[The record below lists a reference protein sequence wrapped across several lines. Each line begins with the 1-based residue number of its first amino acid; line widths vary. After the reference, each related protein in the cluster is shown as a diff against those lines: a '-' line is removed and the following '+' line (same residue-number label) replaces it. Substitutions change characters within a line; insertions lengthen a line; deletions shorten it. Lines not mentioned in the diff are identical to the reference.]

1 MYKKNPTFSTFFKI
15 SSIIF
20 HRRKKW
26 KQANFHIWV
35 DLHNER
41 PMLLILSVCLKTY
54 LIIWGFWSENIG
66 RNLGMH
72 PNEEPSVSNSPGAFL
87 LGHSPVHS
95 CRFTVGREFSL
106 LPGRLTLANLNFNSS
121 SPMSRF
127 PWKASTRMV
136 PSKQTDFLWTRNF
149 FPWIILW
156 RKDFP

>member
-1 MYKKNPTFSTFFKI
+1 MTIFIFKSTIPLSTFTK
-15 SSIIF
+15 SGKSI
-20 HRRKKW
+20 
-26 KQANFHIWV
+26 
-35 DLHNER
+35 L
-41 PMLLILSVCLKTY
+41 LSVCLKTY
-54 LIIWGFWSENIG
+54 LIWGFWSENIG

-72 PNEEPSVSNSPGAFL
+72 PSGEPSVSNSPGVFL
-87 LGHSPVHS
+87 VGHSPVRS
-95 CRFTVGREFSL
+95 CRFTEGREFSL
-106 LPGRLTLANLNFNSS
+106 FPGRLTLANLNFNSS